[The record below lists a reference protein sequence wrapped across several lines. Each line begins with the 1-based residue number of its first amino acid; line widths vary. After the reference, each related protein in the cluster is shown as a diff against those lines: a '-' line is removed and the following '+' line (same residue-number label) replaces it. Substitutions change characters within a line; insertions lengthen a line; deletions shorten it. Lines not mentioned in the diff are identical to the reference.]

1 MAETKNKEQVA
12 PKIITDDVIA
22 AITAAANGLKGDEM
36 SLADALAKAGKEDN
50 FFNPTLSQ
58 YREGMVLNTDPSVCK
73 IKKVSVGNSGR
84 EAWVIV
90 CPVGH
95 MEDGKPVYDRAFNLY
110 PSTLRKN
117 ILVTDEVGDPVLDE
131 NKQQI
136 QINANNAV
144 YEAAQA
150 CTGPKQLLE
159 YAMGKVFVV
168 DKIYR
173 DFGPAGFVDR
183 NGVNKATAH
192 KLTSAPA
199 FRIIG

>member
-1 MAETKNKEQVA
+1 MAEEKKNEVA
-12 PKIITDDVIA
+12 PKTISDAVVA
-22 AITAAANGLKGDEM
+22 AIVAAADGLKGDEM
-36 SLADALAKAGKEDN
+36 SFTDALAKAGKEDN

-58 YREGMVLNTDPSVCK
+58 YREGMVLNTNQNLCR
-73 IKKVSVGNSGR
+73 IKKVSVGTSGR

-95 MEDGKPVYDRAFNLY
+95 LEEGKPVYDAAFNLY

-136 QINANNAV
+136 QVNAGNAV

-150 CTGPKQLLE
+150 CAGPKQLLE
-159 YAMGKVFVV
+159 YTMNKIFVV

-173 DFGPAGFVDR
+173 DFGPAGFVER
-183 NGVNKATAH
+183 NGLNKATTH

-199 FRIIG
+199 FRIIGG

>member
-1 MAETKNKEQVA
+1 MADNKNQEQVA
-12 PKIITDDVIA
+12 PKTITDDVID

-36 SLADALAKAGKEDN
+36 SFADALTKAGKEDN

-73 IKKVSVGNSGR
+73 IKKVPVGTQGNQ
-84 EAWVIV
+84 AWVVI

-95 MEDGKPVYDRAFNLY
+95 LEGEKVVYDAAFNFY

-117 ILVTDEVGDPVLDE
+117 IQRTSEEGEPVIDE
-131 NKQQI
+131 NNKPI
-136 QINANNAV
+136 ETNADNAV
-144 YEAAQA
+144 YEAARA
-150 CTGPKQLLE
+150 CSGPKELLE

-168 DKIYR
+168 DKIKR

-183 NGVNKATAH
+183 NGVRKPTMR
-192 KLTSAPA
+192 KLTSAPV